1 MEDNECRDGR
11 KKVRLANTPLS
22 ASQILT
28 HILPSGSGDA
38 ENLQRILRLLTSYG
52 VFSEH
57 REFGGQM
64 KYSITEIGKS
74 LVTDAE
80 GLSYAPYVLQ
90 HHQDALMSMWPLVY
104 EAVLDPTI
112 EPLVKVHGKPAYSY
126 YGKMPEMNGLMR
138 KAMSGVSVP
147 FMTSVLDGY
156 NGFKGVKRLVEVGG
170 SAGDCLR
177 MILQKHR
184 FICEG
189 MNFDLPEVVG
199 EAPSIP
205 GVTHIGGDMFK
216 SIPATDAIFMKW
228 VLTTWTDD
236 ECKLIME
243 NCYKALLAGGELLQ
257 GSSGRRRTVT
267 RLFPR
272 EENCYKALPT
282 GGKLIACEPVL
293 PDDSNESQRTR
304 ALLEGDIFVMTI
316 YRAKAMLDGP
326 LLPKLLHYLGREM
339 KILIK
344 AFLMRKILTSIYE
357 IIVFRWVGHRRKSF
371 QSTNLVS
378 DIQKQISVFVED
390 EVKTPEFP
398 DEVGF
403 IFSPRKAS
411 TCTSDEEAISANEK
425 ANALPEFSL
434 THGIKTFHKDGFHD
448 FGSARL
454 DGENTWSVV
463 SKEAKAL
470 VHLNE
475 NALCSSSSQPTCKAN
490 KSGKGTP

>member
-316 YRAKAMLDGP
+316 YRAKGKHMTEQEFKQLGFSTGFPHLRLYRVLD
-326 LLPKLLHYLGREM
+326 Y
-339 KILIK
+339 
-344 AFLMRKILTSIYE
+344 
-357 IIVFRWVGHRRKSF
+357 
-371 QSTNLVS
+371 
-378 DIQKQISVFVED
+378 
-390 EVKTPEFP
+390 
-398 DEVGF
+398 
-403 IFSPRKAS
+403 
-411 TCTSDEEAISANEK
+411 
-425 ANALPEFSL
+425 
-434 THGIKTFHKDGFHD
+434 
-448 FGSARL
+448 
-454 DGENTWSVV
+454 
-463 SKEAKAL
+463 
-470 VHLNE
+470 
-475 NALCSSSSQPTCKAN
+475 
-490 KSGKGTP
+490 